1 MAEYSL
7 VSVYDPS
14 AVRIEV
20 PLSLINLL
28 KQITEPYTIYAVTET
43 TNSDG
48 IALAEVEIDTSDDLL
63 QLQQNLQ
70 KNKLPFWFELVG
82 RSDQCAQLYGNYF
95 NGEYRC
101 KAIEPDDELVAAT
114 DVLTW
119 YKQGCLE
126 EKCQKVIDRCEPW
139 VFTQEDVAVANQIM
153 LRQIVKPGDAN
164 G

>member
-1 MAEYSL
+1 MNVLQQL
-7 VSVYDPS
+7 VEAYNNYKFS
-14 AVRIEV
+14 
-20 PLSLINLL
+20 
-28 KQITEPYTIYAVTET
+28 ET
-43 TNSDG
+43 TSSDG
-48 IALAEVEIDTSDDLL
+48 IALAEVEIDTCDDLL
-63 QLQQNLQ
+63 KLQQELQ
-70 KNKLPFWFELVG
+70 KNKLPFWFELG
-82 RSDQCAQLYGNYF
+82 GSSNYAQLYGNYF

-119 YKQGCLE
+119 LKLGCLE